1 MTQKKGTKR
10 ALLLS
15 ILALVMCCSM
25 LIGSTYAWFTDSVTS
40 TGNVITSGTLNVT
53 FEWADGKE
61 DVASAN
67 WKDASKGAIF
77 DYANWEPG
85 YVAVRHIKIAND
97 GTLAL
102 KYQLSIEATG
112 TVSDL
117 SDVIDV
123 YYIDPAQQVAGRA
136 DLSNLTKLGTLTQVL
151 AGFEQSGAGTL
162 EEGQADIVTL
172 ALKMQ
177 ESAGNDYQDKE
188 IGSSFK
194 IKLFAT
200 QLDFEEDTF
209 DNSYDEG
216 AEYPLVTA
224 EKKDDLETSLT
235 VGKYTVKIP
244 EEAEDGQYSVE
255 VTNEKFLTNAENET
269 ELSFDVALM
278 LDGDEVEP
286 EAGVLYDVYVEVG
299 TLLNITEVTHN
310 GSPITFDY
318 SNGIVHFVT
327 DSFSPFAITYKN
339 YKDVSEDAVV
349 ESNKI
354 VGGIFTE
361 NPAKF
366 DETLDDEDSEYIAI
380 NYVQDGKTKYIVAE
394 RATTLIVDDG
404 NGYVAEN
411 NNYTVKE
418 NLASTLSTAFT
429 TNHTTV
435 YILPGTYA
443 SATTL
448 TVASSKNI
456 IGLGDAKDIKLIKL
470 EASSLNTSNPKKPP
484 SNRHLFNVNGATTLA
499 DHIHVTI
506 SNLYLD
512 ATAEN
517 TYKGILGTAKDDNAA
532 VQAIRM
538 SKVKCY
544 DLIINDDNYP
554 FYVNGKYDARG
565 AYMYVE
571 DCSLIGNIASDWT
584 PFALPCALY
593 YSNLTYANGTKEF
606 TTNNN
611 YYTNT
616 TMAPDDWDWE
626 N

>member
-1 MTQKKGTKR
+1 
-10 ALLLS
+10 
-15 ILALVMCCSM
+15 
-25 LIGSTYAWFTDSVTS
+25 
-40 TGNVITSGTLNVT
+40 
-53 FEWADGKE
+53 
-61 DVASAN
+61 
-67 WKDASKGAIF
+67 
-77 DYANWEPG
+77 
-85 YVAVRHIKIAND
+85 
-97 GTLAL
+97 
-102 KYQLSIEATG
+102 
-112 TVSDL
+112 
-117 SDVIDV
+117 
-123 YYIDPAQQVAGRA
+123 
-136 DLSNLTKLGTLTQVL
+136 
-151 AGFEQSGAGTL
+151 
-162 EEGQADIVTL
+162 
-172 ALKMQ
+172 
-177 ESAGNDYQDKE
+177 
-188 IGSSFK
+188 
-194 IKLFAT
+194 
-200 QLDFEEDTF
+200 
-209 DNSYDEG
+209 
-216 AEYPLVTA
+216 
-224 EKKDDLETSLT
+224 
-235 VGKYTVKIP
+235 
-244 EEAEDGQYSVE
+244 
-255 VTNEKFLTNAENET
+255 
-269 ELSFDVALM
+269 M

-286 EAGVLYDVYVEVG
+286 KAGVLYDVYVEVG

-418 NLASTLSTAFT
+418 NVSGNLYKATIADTDSRCLMPGAKTLF
-429 TNHTTV
+429 
-435 YILPGTYA
+435 ILPGTYNE
-443 SATTL
+443 ATTI
-448 TVASSKNI
+448 TVPKSMDI
-456 IGLGDAKDIKLIKL
+456 IGLGDKEDIKIIMK
-470 EASSLNTSNPKKPP
+470 SSG
-484 SNRHLFNVNGATTLA
+484 NRHLFNVNGDVSLA
-499 DHIHVTI
+499 SHIQVTI

-512 ATAEN
+512 ATAY
-517 TYKGILGTAKDDNAA
+517 TTSRKDNAS

-544 DLIINDDNYP
+544 DLIINDGNYP